1 MMPTPLAT
9 GTEASALHRALHPRG
24 IAVVGASRDPT
35 KRGHQVVRAL
45 LDRGFG
51 GAVVPVN
58 PAGGEVLGLPASPS
72 LESAPGPLDLA
83 VICTPAAS
91 VPEVIRSCG
100 RRGIAGAVVLAAGFG
115 ELGEGGEALEAELV
129 RAARE
134 AGVRVVG
141 PNTSGILNLPLGLD
155 LIGVAGIRPGSL
167 ALLTQSGNMSLTLL
181 REAADRPGEGFS
193 MVIGVG
199 NEADAAF
206 HEYLELLGADP
217 GIRAILVHAESFRQ
231 GGRFLEAA
239 REVGRNTPVVV
250 LKGGRTRAGDQAA
263 RSHTGAVATDH
274 AVIRSG
280 LRGAGIIEVTRS
292 DDLLAVGRTL
302 ATQPPAAPPAGRTG
316 TEQTGAGLLI
326 LADGGGQG
334 TLAADML
341 EELGVPLAVPDE
353 ATRTALRT
361 LLGPNAALANP
372 VDLAGAA
379 DRDPGVFA
387 RALEL
392 VLRDPAVAGVLMVS
406 LFGGYALRFAAELE
420 GAEGEA
426 ALALA
431 SRARGAGK
439 PLVIHS
445 IYGEADTPAIRILHR
460 EGVPLFRSLETACRA
475 AAATWERARLLQ
487 RLHRVPFPS
496 GAPRPSGASHPEPPG
511 FRSDPG
517 AGIAVDPVPVARA
530 EGRTTLLETETRALL
545 AGFGV
550 PLVPA
555 HFCTSVED
563 AVAALERFGAPV
575 VLRAVSDT
583 ILHKSEAGGVAL
595 GLTTPDEVSA
605 AHARVLEDVTRFAMS
620 RGLEHG
626 LRGVLVSPML
636 PPPRVELLVGMRRS
650 PSFGPVI
657 SLGAGGVAVEVH
669 RDVAVR
675 ILPLAE
681 GEVTEMVEELRI
693 APLLRGYRGQP
704 GVDLSALAALVEGLA
719 RCAEALPEIAEI
731 EMNPVFATSA
741 GVVAV
746 DARAYLAAAAP
757 SGVATGVPAPAAG
770 LERGPTPAPTA

>member
-1 MMPTPLAT
+1 MPSRA
-9 GTEASALHRALHPRG
+9 GTDSKASALHRALHPRG

-45 LDRGFG
+45 LERGFG
-51 GAVVPVN
+51 GDLAPVN
-58 PAGGEVLGLPASPS
+58 PTGGEVLGLSTSPS
-72 LESAPGPLDLA
+72 LESAPGSLDLA

-91 VPEVIRSCG
+91 VPEVIRACG
-100 RRGIAGAVVLAAGFG
+100 RRGIPGAVVLAAGFG
-115 ELGEGGEALEAELV
+115 ELGRDGEALEAELV

-134 AGVRVVG
+134 SEVRVVG

-155 LIGVAGIRPGSL
+155 LIGVAGTRPGGL

-181 REAADRPGEGFS
+181 REAVDRPGEGFS

-199 NEADAAF
+199 NEADVAF

-231 GGRFLEAA
+231 GGRFLEVA
-239 REVGRNTPVVV
+239 REVGRSTPVVV

-302 ATQPPAAPPAGRTG
+302 ALQPPAAPLPTPLGVMESRAGGHTG
-316 TEQTGAGLLI
+316 SGLLI

-341 EELGVPLAVPDE
+341 EELGVPLAVLE
-353 ATRTALRT
+353 EGNRIALRT

-387 RALEL
+387 QALDR

-420 GAEGEA
+420 GPEGEA

-475 AAATWERARLLQ
+475 AAATWERGQVLQ
-487 RLHRVPFPS
+487 RLAR
-496 GAPRPSGASHPEPPG
+496 APRRPSPPPRTHPEPP
-511 FRSDPG
+511 RARPNSG
-517 AGIAVDPVPVARA
+517 ASIAGGPIPTARR
-530 EGRTTLLETETRALL
+530 EGRTALLETETRALL
-545 AGFGV
+545 ADFGV

-555 HFCTSVED
+555 RFCTSAAGARE
-563 AVAALERFGAPV
+563 ALESFGAPV
-575 VLRAVSDT
+575 VLRAVSDS

-595 GLTTPDEVSA
+595 GLSTPEEVSA
-605 AHARVLEDVTRFAMS
+605 AHARVLESVTRFAES
-620 RGLEHG
+620 RGLEPG

-675 ILPLAE
+675 ILPLPE
-681 GEVTEMVEELRI
+681 GEVAEMVGELRI
-693 APLLRGYRGQP
+693 APLLLGYRGQP
-704 GVDLSALAALVEGLA
+704 GVDLAAVTALVEGLA
-719 RCAEALPEIAEI
+719 RCAEAHPEISEI

-757 SGVATGVPAPAAG
+757 SGVPAPAAG
-770 LERGPTPAPTA
+770 IQPGPTPAPTA